1 MRFCKNIAIFLM
13 YAVMAC
19 GLSACGFHLQ
29 GETHLAA
36 PLHRMYL
43 QTQDPYG
50 PLAHFLQEYLKM
62 SHVQLVESPELATSI
77 LVIEND
83 RNSQSLLSVSA
94 TQQTRQYNLAV
105 NVSFFVTNNTGKVL
119 VAPQSFTEA
128 RTLTIQSNQVL
139 GSSNEATNIYQQIRR
154 SLATAIINRL
164 SSQEIT
170 DTLNKVFLSDVQ
182 PRHVTQGKQKKP

>member
-1 MRFCKNIAIFLM
+1 MTSCLT
-13 YAVMAC
+13 
-19 GLSACGFHLQ
+19 ACGFHLQ
-29 GETHLAA
+29 GETHLAT

-43 QTQDPYG
+43 QAQDPYG
-50 PLAHFLQEYLKM
+50 PLARFLHDYLKM

-105 NVSFFVTNNTGKVL
+105 NVTFFVTNNNGKVL

-139 GSSNEATNIYQQIRR
+139 GSSNEAANIYQQIRR
-154 SLATAIINRL
+154 SLAAAIINRL

-170 DTLNKVFLSDVQ
+170 DTLNKVLSSDVQ
-182 PRHVTQGKQKKP
+182 QQHVTQGKQKKL